1 MNTVDATSLE
11 MLKEII
17 GDDLKEILLSFIE
30 TSVETLQQMKQ
41 ALKDNNADNLKLHA
55 HTLKGS
61 SANIGATILPE
72 LSFKL
77 ENKGSEGIAQDL
89 DTEIL
94 NVELELDNV
103 NNFIKNY
110 IKDNF

>member
-1 MNTVDATSLE
+1 MNTVDTTSLE

-17 GDDLKEILLSFIE
+17 GDDLKEILLRFIE
-30 TSVETLQQMKQ
+30 TSVETLQQIKQ
-41 ALKDNNADNLKLHA
+41 ALKDNNADNLQLHA

-77 ENKGSEGIAQDL
+77 EKKGIEGIAQDL
-89 DTEIL
+89 DTEIV

-103 NNFIKNY
+103 NDFIKNY